1 VSTTVNKSTP
11 SKVAIS
17 IAAGFL
23 CILLSELHISLQG
36 SIIQIDIPWTLL
48 FPLLISFAYGMRY
61 ALIAGVFGGAIY
73 PFYLWP
79 ENGWANVLS
88 FIYISVLFALVG
100 VYSEYR
106 NKNNRKHSLFTLK
119 TVFVLSYSLLLYVCV
134 VWIYNIFLK
143 MNPVTGSGELASSYP
158 RILLYQFFV
167 KDSINFSLLVI
178 FSDSLVKT
186 NPVRRLLGLPIQ
198 AWMRNNAKI
207 FVLSTLV
214 STFIWAVIY
223 VTGNI
228 ILPDELRIN
237 SAYNTLS
244 FFILFW
250 SGGLLGRVLIW
261 YQESGLKSQVE
272 LLEEKNKVIESELK
286 FRALFD
292 NAPDMY
298 LAISPNAV
306 KVMVCNNTFLE
317 KTGYERSEIV
327 GAPITNYYSFP
338 SDKDNRHISELLITN
353 PNEIKDQELFIRK
366 KDGGQVQV
374 SLNVNAVKDSH
385 GNISYYMLS
394 LRDIGLRIEAEKSL
408 KQSEE
413 NFRLLVRNT
422 FDGILISNPKGHYLY
437 ANKKAAEITG
447 YSIEELLQITTKE
460 LTPVRLHAEVEK
472 RIHSQFNEGKELS
485 HFEATLLQKSG
496 NEILIEIAASITTW
510 KGIPAQILSFRDIT
524 KRKMA
529 EQELLFAKQKAVE
542 SDRLKSAFLAN
553 MSHEIRT
560 PMNGI
565 LGFTSLLNEPDL
577 TGEEQQQYID
587 IITKSG
593 ARMLDTVNDIIEIS
607 KIETGQVKVSLN
619 EVDLNE
625 RIENLILFFNPE
637 ANKKGLELI
646 YENVCVSSLIRTD
659 ENKLNSI
666 LTNLIKNALKFTEKG
681 WVRVGC
687 MQTTDS
693 IEISVTD
700 TGIGIPFNRQEAV
713 FNRFEQADIEDTNVF
728 EGSGLGLAITKS
740 YVEMLGGTISL
751 ESVFGEGTTF
761 KVAFP
766 VDILIA
772 EMKPENTHI
781 NQPNKIG
788 LNTRL
793 TILIAEDDEN
803 SYLHLS
809 ILLNDYARNII
820 RKTNGADTVEYFKN
834 NQDVDL
840 ILMDVKMPVMDGYQA
855 TSEIRKFNS
864 EVVIIAQTAYALEG
878 DNVKA
883 LTAGCNDYITK
894 PIKTEALNSV
904 LSKYFN
910 LN

>member
-1 VSTTVNKSTP
+1 MSTTVNKSTP
-11 SKVAIS
+11 AKVAIS

-36 SIIQIDIPWTLL
+36 SVVQIDIPWTLL
-48 FPLLISFAYGMRY
+48 FPLVISFAYGIRY
-61 ALIAGVFGGAIY
+61 ALISGIFGGAIY

-79 ENGWANVLS
+79 VNGWANVLS
-88 FIYISVLFALVG
+88 LIYILVLFVLVG
-100 VYSEYR
+100 IYSEYR
-106 NKNNRKHSLFTLK
+106 NKNNRKYSLFKVK
-119 TVFVLSYSLLLYVCV
+119 TVFILSYTLLLYVCI
-134 VWIYNIFLK
+134 VWIYNFFLK
-143 MNPVTGSGELASSYP
+143 MNPVSGSGEFANFYP

-167 KDSINFSLLVI
+167 KDGINFSLLVI

-198 AWMRNNAKI
+198 SWMRNNTRI
-207 FVLSTLV
+207 FVLSTLI

-223 VTGNI
+223 VTGI
-228 ILPDELRIN
+228 ILLPRELRID
-237 SAYNTLS
+237 STYNTLS

-250 SGGLLGRVLIW
+250 SGGILGRVLIW
-261 YQESGLKSQVE
+261 YQELGLKSQDE

-306 KVMVCNNTFLE
+306 KVVVCNNTFLE
-317 KTGYERSEIV
+317 KTGYERSEVV
-327 GAPITNYYSFP
+327 GSPITNYYSYP
-338 SDKDNRHISELLITN
+338 SDTDNRHISELLIAN
-353 PNEIKDQELFIRK
+353 PNEIKDKELLIRK
-366 KDGGQVQV
+366 KDGGQIQV
-374 SLNVNAVKDSH
+374 SLNVNSVKDGP

-394 LRDIGLRIEAEKSL
+394 LRDISLRLKAEKSL

-422 FDGILISNPKGHYLY
+422 FDGILISDPEGHYLY

-447 YSIEELLQITTKE
+447 YSLEELLLLTTKQ
-460 LTPVRLHAEVEK
+460 LTPVRQHSEVEK
-472 RIHSQFNEGKELS
+472 RIESQFKEGKELS

-524 KRKMA
+524 KRKQA

-565 LGFTSLLNEPDL
+565 LGFTSLLNEPGL
-577 TGEEQQQYID
+577 SGEEQQQYID

-607 KIETGQVKVSLN
+607 KIETGQVKVSFI

-637 ANKKGLELI
+637 ANSKGLELI

-666 LTNLIKNALKFTEKG
+666 LTNLIKNALKFTEEG
-681 WVRVGC
+681 WVKIGC
-687 MQTTDS
+687 TQTADS

-700 TGIGIPFNRQEAV
+700 TGIGIPFSRQEAV
-713 FNRFEQADIEDTNVF
+713 FNRFEQADIEDTNAF

-740 YVEMLGGTISL
+740 YVEMLGGSIYL
-751 ESVFGEGTTF
+751 ESVFGEGSTF
-761 KVAFP
+761 KVTFP
-766 VDILIA
+766 SDVLII
-772 EMKPENTHI
+772 EKQKENTHI
-781 NQPNKIG
+781 NQSNKMG
-788 LNTRL
+788 SNAKLN
-793 TILIAEDDEN
+793 ILIAEDDEN

-809 ILLNDYARNII
+809 ILLNQYARNII

-834 NQDVDL
+834 NPDVDI

-855 TSEIRKFNS
+855 TREIRKFNS

-878 DNVKA
+878 DNLKA
-883 LTAGCNDYITK
+883 LNAGCNDYITK
-894 PIKTEALNSV
+894 PIKTEVLTSALN
-904 LSKYFN
+904 KYFN

>member
-1 VSTTVNKSTP
+1 MSTTVNKSTP

-17 IAAGFL
+17 IVAGLL
-23 CILLSELHISLQG
+23 CILLSKLHISIQG
-36 SIIQIDIPWTLL
+36 SILEIDIPWTLL
-48 FPLLISFAYGMRY
+48 FPLVVSFAYGIRY
-61 ALIAGVFGGAIY
+61 ALVAGIFGGAIY

-79 ENGWANVLS
+79 VNGWANVLS
-88 FIYISVLFALVG
+88 LIYILILFVLVG
-100 VYSEYR
+100 IYSEYR
-106 NKNNRKHSLFTLK
+106 NKNNRKYSLFKVK
-119 TVFVLSYSLLLYVCV
+119 TVFILSYTLLLYVCI
-134 VWIYNIFLK
+134 VWIYNFFLK
-143 MNPVTGSGELASSYP
+143 MNPVSGSGEFANSYP

-167 KDSINFSLLVI
+167 KDGLNFSLLVI

-186 NPVRRLLGLPIQ
+186 NPVRRLLGLPIRS
-198 AWMRNNAKI
+198 WMRNNAKI
-207 FVLSTLV
+207 FVSSTLV

-223 VTGNI
+223 VIGI
-228 ILPDELRIN
+228 ILLPRELRID

-250 SGGLLGRVLIW
+250 SGGILGRVLIW
-261 YQESGLKSQVE
+261 YQELGLKSQDE

-306 KVMVCNNTFLE
+306 KVVVCNNTFLE
-317 KTGYERSEIV
+317 KTGYERSEVV
-327 GAPITNYYSFP
+327 GSPITNYYSYP
-338 SDKDNRHISELLITN
+338 SDTDNRHISELLIAN
-353 PNEIKDQELFIRK
+353 PNEIKDKELLIRK
-366 KDGGQVQV
+366 KDGGQIQV
-374 SLNVNAVKDSH
+374 SLNVNSVKDGP

-394 LRDIGLRIEAEKSL
+394 LRDISLRLKAEKSL

-422 FDGILISNPKGHYLY
+422 FDGILISDPEGHYLY
-437 ANKKAAEITG
+437 ANKKAADIAG
-447 YSIEELLQITTKE
+447 YSVEELLQLTTKQ
-460 LTPVRLHAEVEK
+460 LTPARQHSEVEK
-472 RIHSQFNEGKELS
+472 RIESQFKEGKELS

-524 KRKMA
+524 KRKQA

-607 KIETGQVKVSLN
+607 KIETGQVKVSFI

-637 ANKKGLELI
+637 ANSKGLELI

-666 LTNLIKNALKFTEKG
+666 LTNLIKNALKFTEEG
-681 WVRVGC
+681 WVKIGC
-687 MQTTDS
+687 TQTADS

-700 TGIGIPFNRQEAV
+700 TGIGIPFSRQEAV
-713 FNRFEQADIEDTNVF
+713 FNRFEQADIEDTNAF

-740 YVEMLGGTISL
+740 YVEMLGGSIYL
-751 ESVFGEGTTF
+751 ESVFGEGSTF
-761 KVAFP
+761 KVTFP
-766 VDILIA
+766 SDVLIT
-772 EMKPENTHI
+772 EKQKEDTHI
-781 NQPNKIG
+781 NQSNKMG
-788 LNTRL
+788 SNAKLN
-793 TILIAEDDEN
+793 ILIAEDDEN

-809 ILLNDYARNII
+809 ILLNQYARNII

-834 NQDVDL
+834 NPDVDI

-855 TSEIRKFNS
+855 TREIRKFNS

-878 DNVKA
+878 DNLKA
-883 LTAGCNDYITK
+883 LSAGCNDYITK
-894 PIKTEALNSV
+894 PIKTEVLTSALN
-904 LSKYFN
+904 KYFN